1 MIRTAVIIGIRNFA
15 ALAMGTMLIL
25 AVVFKMGSYGAMDA
39 RAENSAALAQAAL
52 SGDTARKLNLR
63 LVAAELKT
71 VQSPIIGT
79 GTIFAQKTSKIGPLV
94 EGPVVRIHVN
104 VGDHVKKDEPLFE
117 IRPDN
122 YRFIFN
128 EYKALLSEA
137 EARVR
142 DAEPAF
148 ERAQKLMERKNIS
161 QARLDKAHSALAL
174 VRAKIEFAKVR
185 TERAKKDLE
194 DTLVHAPFDG
204 VVTFRYVDEGV
215 YLSNRVPGGNSA
227 VIELQKIDIVTAI
240 IQVPSRELEKLYVG
254 APVKLV
260 IDGISNPVEAKITII
275 NDKVD
280 VATRTVEVRI
290 VIKNSGYAIKPGLF
304 IRAEILPKSRKAL
317 IIPRHAV
324 QGPRGS
330 RYVFVLSD
338 GKAARMNVRTVDHDA
353 THVEIISGLTGTKR
367 VLSGPDLPG
376 LIDGLVVGEVP
387 DVAG

>member
-1 MIRTAVIIGIRNFA
+1 MIRTAVFIGIRN
-15 ALAMGTMLIL
+15 LANLSVKTMLIL
-25 AVVFKMGSYGAMDA
+25 AVFFEMGSYGAMDA
-39 RAENSAALAQAAL
+39 KAENSVALAQAAFP
-52 SGDTARKLNLR
+52 GDTARKLNLR
-63 LVAAELKT
+63 LFAAELKT

-79 GTIFAQKTSKIGPLV
+79 GTIFAHKTSKIGPLV

-104 VGDHVKKDEPLFE
+104 VGDNVKKGDPLFE
-117 IRPDN
+117 IRADS
-122 YRFIFN
+122 YRFIYD
-128 EYKALLSEA
+128 ESYARLAEA

-142 DAEPAF
+142 DAKPAL
-148 ERAQKLMERKNIS
+148 ERAQKLMKNKNIS

-174 VRAKIEFAKVR
+174 VRAKIAFAKVR

-194 DTLVHAPFDG
+194 DTVVHAPFNG

-240 IQVPSRELEKLYVG
+240 VQVPSRELEKLYVG

-260 IDGISNPVEAKITII
+260 IDGISNPVTAKITII

-317 IIPRHAV
+317 VIPRHAV

-330 RYVFVLSD
+330 RYVFVLRD
-338 GKAARMNVRTVDHDA
+338 GKAVRMSVRTVDHDA
-353 THVEIISGLTGTKR
+353 THVEIISGLNGAKR

-376 LIDGLVVGEVP
+376 LIDGLKVGEVP